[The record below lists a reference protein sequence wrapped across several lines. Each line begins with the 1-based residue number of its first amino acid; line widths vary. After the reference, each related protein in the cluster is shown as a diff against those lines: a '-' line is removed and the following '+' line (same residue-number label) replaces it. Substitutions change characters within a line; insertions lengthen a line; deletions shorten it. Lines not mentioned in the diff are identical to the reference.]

1 MGVSPTGCSSVSAM
15 GRGWADTAHTTEL
28 QSSSCSVARIGRS
41 GRGLEFPDSYYEEF
55 LRGYTSKRELFL
67 GYLTQ
72 TGLPFTQPQGAY
84 YVLVDISSLGFKRDQ
99 EAAEWLTREIG
110 VTGVPGSSFFREP
123 VNSMIR
129 FHYAKKEETLRSA
142 GERLLKL
149 RAR

>member
-1 MGVSPTGCSSVSAM
+1 MCWWTFLPS
-15 GRGWADTAHTTEL
+15 
-28 QSSSCSVARIGRS
+28 
-41 GRGLEFPDSYYEEF
+41 DS
-55 LRGYTSKRELFL
+55 
-67 GYLTQ
+67 
-72 TGLPFTQPQGAY
+72 
-84 YVLVDISSLGFKRDQ
+84 KRDQ

-123 VNSMIR
+123 VNSLIR